1 MKFQAVVK
9 DAKVSADKVVIN
21 ILGGD
26 GLSVDKL
33 RMYFGE
39 PVTVDIEIIQPPLP
53 IEASDGYMWVDGN
66 GEVLE

>member
-9 DAKVSADKVVIN
+9 DAKVSADKVIVT

-26 GLSVDKL
+26 GLSIDKL

-39 PVTVDIEIIQPPLP
+39 PVTVDIEIIQPTLP
-53 IEASDGYMWVDGN
+53 IDDADGYFLVDGN
-66 GEVLE
+66 GEIVG